1 MWSLYHGHFMSQDM
15 IRQEGEVMS
24 AYSEETYGPDLF
36 SKSGAGVLN
45 VKMED

>member
-1 MWSLYHGHFMSQDM
+1 M

-24 AYSEETYGPDLF
+24 AHSKEMYDPDVF
-36 SKSGAGVLN
+36 GKSGAGILN